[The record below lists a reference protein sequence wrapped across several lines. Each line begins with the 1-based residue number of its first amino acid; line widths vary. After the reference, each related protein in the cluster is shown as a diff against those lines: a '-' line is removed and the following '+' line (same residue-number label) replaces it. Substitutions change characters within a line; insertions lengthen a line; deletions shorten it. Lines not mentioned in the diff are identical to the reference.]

1 MEAAMLREPVV
12 AGQFYPSNPKR
23 LREDLDSYCKFTGIL
38 TEAKAIIA
46 PHAGYVYSGPVAG
59 AVYGAIR
66 IPARAILMGPNHT
79 GRGTP
84 LSLYPAGEWRTPLG
98 LVPIDDEINQS
109 LIRECAELCEDRS
122 AHLREHSL
130 EVQVPFLQ
138 LRAPDIRISAICVGT
153 GAFASLEMLGHAVA
167 RTILS
172 LKDSVLI
179 VSSSDMTHY
188 EPAKVAASQDRF
200 AIDRILDVD
209 PEGLYRE
216 VKDKGISMCGFA
228 PTVATLTACRD
239 LGATSGSLL
248 RYATSGDVSGDFTSV
263 VGYAALLIA

>member
-1 MEAAMLREPVV
+1 MLREPVV

-23 LREDLDSYCKFTGIL
+23 LREDLDSYCKFSGAL
-38 TEAKAIIA
+38 TDAKAIVA

-66 IPARAILMGPNHT
+66 IPKRAILLGPNHT
-79 GRGTP
+79 GRGAP
-84 LSLYPAGEWRTPLG
+84 LALYPAGEWRTPLG

-109 LIRECAELCEDRS
+109 LIRECGELSEDRS

-130 EVQVPFLQ
+130 EVQIPFLQ
-138 LRAPDIRISAICVGT
+138 LHVRDLRISAICVGT
-153 GAFASLEMLGHAVA
+153 GAYASLELLGHAVA
-167 RTILS
+167 RAILS
-172 LKDSVLI
+172 SKDPVLI

-188 EPAKVAASQDRF
+188 EPANVAASRDKF
-200 AIDRILDVD
+200 AIDRILTVD

-216 VKDKGISMCGFA
+216 VRDKGISMCGFA
-228 PTVATLTACRD
+228 PTVAALTACRD
-239 LGATSGSLL
+239 LGATAGRLM
-248 RYATSGDVSGDFTSV
+248 RYANSGDVSGDFASV